1 MAECL
6 AARPI
11 TMTIQADDE
20 EEFMIR
26 SSGICVCTGSG
37 SRSWFR
43 TMNLQTAET
52 VQTLAAIATG
62 RQLDE
67 KETYEVLYK
76 YHSNLL
82 FPPGSELENRCIF
95 RIFNDISVRSLIG
108 D

>member
-1 MAECL
+1 MAEFL
-6 AARPI
+6 ASRPI
-11 TMTIQADDE
+11 LLMIQADE
-20 EEFMIR
+20 EEKFMIR

-52 VQTLAAIATG
+52 VQTLATMATG

-67 KETYEVLYK
+67 KETCEVLYK
-76 YHSNLL
+76 YHNNLL
-82 FPPGSELENRCIF
+82 FPPGSELQNRSVF
-95 RIFNDISVRSLIG
+95 RIFNDISPRIK

>member
-1 MAECL
+1 MAEFL
-6 AARPI
+6 ASRPI
-11 TMTIQADDE
+11 VLTIQADDE
-20 EEFMIR
+20 EMFSIR

-52 VQTLAAIATG
+52 VQTLASMATG

-67 KETYEVLYK
+67 KETSEVLYK

-82 FPPGSELENRCIF
+82 FPPGSENRVF
-95 RIFNDISVRSLIG
+95 KIFNDISRSSY
-108 D
+108 